1 MQRSGSCTCV
11 GDRTRIDLTVVSPPH
26 AYGAATLLLG
36 DVGGQDA
43 VAEHGVVKVQVT
55 LLLLIRYHSDCC
67 RSNVQKAKGLMY
79 KSDDL
84 NKL

>member
-1 MQRSGSCTCV
+1 M

-67 RSNVQKAKGLMY
+67 REHRAESKRV
-79 KSDDL
+79 DV
-84 NKL
+84 